1 MRRWGKP
8 QPRIF
13 SHKGKAFKFY
23 SSFGGFLRVPAA
35 EEFTSE
41 PYLPNRTIWFEEL
54 EAIAYTPKQVVG
66 LICSNLCTRINAPE
80 GIKSNEWNQRRWIN
94 YIEINRTHTSI
105 WIVHIFKS
113 NHITWTSSTGY
124 MRISWTAVQITVAF
138 QIGTSW
144 KMVELSSML
153 FTCAQ
158 LLTIH
163 HTKTWFWQKKSTTM
177 ENECF
182 DVSTRIRW
190 SWSYRLCLLEKQKG
204 NREEKQK
211 HCHSCSTVESTGREQ
226 RSAPSRPCSWW
237 RRCEERA
244 SRHRVVKVMWRAPI
258 VATTCQLVQ
267 RPNSFKSERPTWTL
281 VFNFRL
287 QV

>member
-211 HCHSCSTVESTGREQ
+211 HCHSCSTVQLNQLVENNEVHHRGRV
-226 RSAPSRPCSWW
+226 RGGGDVKSVRAGIASWRW
-237 RRCEERA
+237 CEELRLWQQLA
-244 SRHRVVKVMWRAPI
+244 SWYNGR
-258 VATTCQLVQ
+258 
-267 RPNSFKSERPTWTL
+267 TL
-281 VFNFRL
+281 SSPRDQPEL
-287 QV
+287 